1 MMTDVEDRLRR
12 DLTTFAERVTAGNI
26 RGPQPPSGQRPA
38 RRAWRWLA
46 PAGAAMAVAGVIT
59 AAGLIAAAG
68 HRVHIGATGP
78 VAPASAPAPG
88 MPRFY
93 VVVYNTFAGEKIPTI
108 AAVHDSATGKTL
120 AKVQVPTLY
129 SGGGAD
135 GPGISA
141 AADDRTYV
149 VTQQGGSGAGG
160 SLAKFYLLR
169 VAANGRSATVKQL
182 PISWPR
188 SLSPDVA
195 HISPDGTRLAIAVQD
210 CYQKGCYYSGVRV
223 ITIATGA
230 VRTWTTTANGAPF
243 QLSWA
248 GNSQVA
254 FEWQSSSKTPP
265 APLRTAYRLLDVRG
279 RGGNLLSG
287 PIIATPKP
295 VATGAMPAALVTA
308 DGSRVVTTEVTS
320 TPDGHGTDTVVA
332 RVVEL
337 AARTGR
343 LLRVLATTRV
353 TGAPT
358 NENSPN
364 SAGSLEQGCNVL
376 SLAPSGT
383 NVLLGCF
390 SFGRIGIH
398 GFTPLPGSPAPV
410 NGGVYAW

>member
-1 MMTDVEDRLRR
+1 MMTDLEDRLRR
-12 DLTTFAERVTAGNI
+12 DLTTFAGRVTADNI
-26 RGPQPPSGQRPA
+26 RGPRPPSRPRPA
-38 RRAWRWLA
+38 PRARRWLA
-46 PAGAAMAVAGVIT
+46 PAGAAIAVIGVIT
-59 AAGLIAAAG
+59 AAALIAGAD

-78 VAPASAPAPG
+78 VASATSPEPG
-88 MPRFY
+88 MPRFF
-93 VVVYNTFAGEKIPTI
+93 VVVYNTFVGEKIPTI

-141 AADDRTYV
+141 AADDRTFV
-149 VTQQGGSGAGG
+149 ITQQGGSGAGG

-188 SLSPDVA
+188 SLSSDVA
-195 HISPDGTRLAIAVQD
+195 QISPDGTRLAIAVQD

-230 VRTWTTTANGAPF
+230 VRTWTTAANGAPF
-243 QLSWA
+243 QVSWA
-248 GNSQVA
+248 GNSRVA
-254 FEWQSSSKTPP
+254 FEWQSDSKTPP
-265 APLRTAYRLLDVRG
+265 APLRTAYRLLDVSG
-279 RGGNLLSG
+279 KGGNLLSG
-287 PIIATPKP
+287 PIIATPEP

-308 DGSRVVTTEVTS
+308 DGSRVITTEVTS

-337 AARTGR
+337 AARTGK
-343 LLRVLATTRV
+343 LLRVLAATRV
-353 TGAPT
+353 AGAST
-358 NENSPN
+358 DQNSPN

-383 NVLLGCF
+383 NVLLDCF
-390 SFGRIGIH
+390 SFGRLGIH
-398 GFTPLPGSPAPV
+398 GFTPLHGSPAPV
-410 NGGVYAW
+410 NGGVFAW